1 MPSSNNKKVL
11 KLFIICYR
19 FWVLDK
25 DFGAAHL
32 ILVIIHVD
40 RAQQVQHPLLLGP
53 PPARPGLSRQNGVP
67 EKWRQWEKFF
77 QQQHSHT
84 VTWSMMKVYLI
95 INLLKTR
102 LYANPALLTRMF
114 SRSPRYSTWCL
125 TLAPEEWHLL
135 IHAKKQCNLIYA
147 IDCS

>member
-67 EKWRQWEKFF
+67 EKWRQWEKSLLPTTA
-77 QQQHSHT
+77 QSHSD
-84 VTWSMMKVYLI
+84 
-95 INLLKTR
+95 
-102 LYANPALLTRMF
+102 
-114 SRSPRYSTWCL
+114 
-125 TLAPEEWHLL
+125 L
-135 IHAKKQCNLIYA
+135 IHDESLPYHKLIEDPSVRKPSSPHANVFPQSKVLDLMFDPSTRGMTFINTCKKTVQFDLCNWL
-147 IDCS
+147 